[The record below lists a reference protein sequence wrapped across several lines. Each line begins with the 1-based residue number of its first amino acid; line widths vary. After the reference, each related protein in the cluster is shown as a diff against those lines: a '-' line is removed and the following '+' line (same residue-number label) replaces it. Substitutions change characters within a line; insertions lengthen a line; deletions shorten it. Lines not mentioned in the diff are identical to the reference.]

1 MDGAKRLVVITG
13 ASSGIGEATAEAFA
27 RRGMHLVLAARNA
40 AALQAVARHC
50 RDLGVDVLVVP
61 TDVTDASK
69 VAELASAAAA
79 FGRIDVWV
87 SNAGVGAVGKFQET
101 PIEAHQQIIST
112 NLVGHINEAHAAVP
126 IFLKQGH
133 RIFVNMISL
142 GGFAAAPY
150 ASAYS
155 ASKFGLK
162 GFSEALRAELSD
174 QPDIHVCDL
183 YPSFIDT
190 PGISHGANYTGKK
203 LSAPPPV
210 YDARKVANAIVRVS
224 EHPVATTTVGAPTN
238 LVRFAHLLAPT
249 LTPRFMNWFMRTY
262 FKSAEDV
269 PITVG
274 NLYAPSSK
282 PGGIDGGLRS
292 TRQRVAVGAVVAMIS
307 TLAIAMLVR
316 RRGVRRRRRRFR

>member
-1 MDGAKRLVVITG
+1 MVP
-13 ASSGIGEATAEAFA
+13 
-27 RRGMHLVLAARNA
+27 AARNA
-40 AALQAVARHC
+40 AALQPVARHC
-50 RDLGVDVLVVP
+50 RALGVDVLVVP

-79 FGRIDVWV
+79 FGRIDVSV

-112 NLVGHINEAHAAVP
+112 NLVGQINEAHAAVP

-174 QPDIHVCDL
+174 R
-183 YPSFIDT
+183 STFT
-190 PGISHGANYTGKK
+190 
-203 LSAPPPV
+203 SAT
-210 YDARKVANAIVRVS
+210 S
-224 EHPVATTTVGAPTN
+224 T
-238 LVRFAHLLAPT
+238 
-249 LTPRFMNWFMRTY
+249 
-262 FKSAEDV
+262 
-269 PITVG
+269 
-274 NLYAPSSK
+274 
-282 PGGIDGGLRS
+282 LRS
-292 TRQRVAVGAVVAMIS
+292 SIRPASATEEITPARSFRPLLPS
-307 TLAIAMLVR
+307 LTHVR
-316 RRGVRRRRRRFR
+316 SRMRSCVSASVPWPPQPSARRPIW